1 MALKALNKDDWA
13 HTEGDHRVEN
23 IAAYDTE
30 IGDKL
35 GQYALRF
42 ISEKG
47 LSDEFAD
54 ALEELQSHGD
64 DVIREASKGSDGPE
78 P

>member
-1 MALKALNKDDWA
+1 MALNKDDWE

-23 IAAYDTE
+23 ILAYDPALGE
-30 IGDKL
+30 KL
-35 GQYALRF
+35 AQYTLRF

-54 ALEELQSHGD
+54 ALEDVQNSAGAERDAVD
-64 DVIREASKGSDGPE
+64 DTME

>member
-1 MALKALNKDDWA
+1 MALNKENWE
-13 HTEGDHRVEN
+13 HSEGDHRVEE
-23 IAAYDTE
+23 ILAYDPALGE
-30 IGDKL
+30 KL
-35 GQYALRF
+35 AQYALRF

-54 ALEELQSHGD
+54 ALEGVQNSAAAERD
-64 DVIREASKGSDGPE
+64 AVDETME